1 MKVLGLQLRAARGAL
16 NWSVAQLS
24 QASGVP
30 TATIVR
36 HEASEGVPA
45 SRKGNLNQI
54 VATLEQAGIEFIG
67 SPDDGP
73 GIRFRAPV

>member
-1 MKVLGLQLRAARGAL
+1 MQLRAARGAL

-36 HEASEGVPA
+36 YEASEGVPA
-45 SRKGNLNQI
+45 SRKGNLNLI
-54 VATLEQAGIEFIG
+54 VVALERAGIEFIG
-67 SPDDGP
+67 TADDGP
-73 GIRFRAPV
+73 GIRFRAQH